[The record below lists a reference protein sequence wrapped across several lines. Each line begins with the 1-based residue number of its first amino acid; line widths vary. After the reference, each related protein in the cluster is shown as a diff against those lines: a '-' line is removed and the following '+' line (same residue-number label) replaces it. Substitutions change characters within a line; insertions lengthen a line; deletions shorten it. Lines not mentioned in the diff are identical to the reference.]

1 MILHYKTTI
10 VDLIIV
16 QRPWAGFTGGSMGKH
31 WTLEMR
37 AQREI
42 SVCSKIKVM
51 KVEGN
56 ENQDHSWAYS
66 RNLIEVFSYEVMCGR
81 FRDHKERTK

>member
-1 MILHYKTTI
+1 MSLHYKTTI

-16 QRPWAGFTGGSMGKH
+16 QRPWAGITGGSLGKH
-31 WTLEMR
+31 RTPKMSAR
-37 AQREI
+37 REI

-66 RNLIEVFSYEVMCGR
+66 QNLIEVFSYEVMCGR
-81 FRDHKERTK
+81 FRDRKERTT